1 MVPYLSYRGIEST
14 IAPENRESN
23 MSGVSF
29 LTAVKTFTPGG
40 RRRRRCDKQ
49 QKLLELPPMGHCS
62 LHPDVVPTWD
72 TATPITP
79 PADFLPPG
87 YKKGDKFSGL
97 HINNKSII
105 YSAQC
110 LKKYQNYE
118 TDINF
123 NFH

>member
-1 MVPYLSYRGIEST
+1 MVPHLSLKNRENIES
-14 IAPENRESN
+14 INIRSENIDKNN

-29 LTAVKTFTPGG
+29 LTAVKTFTPSG

-87 YKKGDKFSGL
+87 YKKGNKFSGL
-97 HINNKSII
+97 NVGYFKH
-105 YSAQC
+105 
-110 LKKYQNYE
+110 L
-118 TDINF
+118 
-123 NFH
+123 